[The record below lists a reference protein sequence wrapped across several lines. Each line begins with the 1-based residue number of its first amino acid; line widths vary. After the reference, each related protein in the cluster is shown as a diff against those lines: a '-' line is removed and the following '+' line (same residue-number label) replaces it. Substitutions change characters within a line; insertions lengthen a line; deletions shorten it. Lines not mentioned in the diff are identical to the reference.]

1 VSAEAGLNKLLER
14 ELVYITGRADTPGRP
29 IQYGTTDQFLE
40 FIGIK
45 SLDEMPASDVLS
57 SRQIDEWLK
66 TSTTTHKPNDHDMG
80 LDEEEQ
86 LSLENVVPVVVAE
99 GGEAPVPAGA
109 EAPAESDAPAAV
121 APSEESAPSAP
132 AQPETPAQP

>member
-1 VSAEAGLNKLLER
+1 
-14 ELVYITGRADTPGRP
+14 
-29 IQYGTTDQFLE
+29 
-40 FIGIK
+40 
-45 SLDEMPASDVLS
+45 VLS

-132 AQPETPAQP
+132 VQPETPAQP